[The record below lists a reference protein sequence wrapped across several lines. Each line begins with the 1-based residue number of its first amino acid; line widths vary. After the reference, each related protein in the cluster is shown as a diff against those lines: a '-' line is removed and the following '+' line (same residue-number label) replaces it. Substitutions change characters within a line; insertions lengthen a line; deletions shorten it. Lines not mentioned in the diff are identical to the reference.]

1 MGIPSDYKKYMSNYV
16 PPSPLK
22 KRAGRKKKK
31 REKKRNGVIQQLQ
44 VNNKGIISDDL
55 PEIRVVGM
63 ERKPDRKEKARRART
78 VRDGKPEGKPGK
90 ELTGELKKKPEHP
103 RVMGSKKNL
112 KRCPEGN
119 RAGKPKEEPEKKL
132 ERKPGR
138 IPERKLKKEL
148 GKKPEEKTCASG
160 KNIFP

>member
-63 ERKPDRKEKARRART
+63 ERKPDRKERQGGHGLYVT
-78 VRDGKPEGKPGK
+78 
-90 ELTGELKKKPEHP
+90 
-103 RVMGSKKNL
+103 
-112 KRCPEGN
+112 GN
-119 RAGKPKEEPEKKL
+119 RRESPEK
-132 ERKPGR
+132 
-138 IPERKLKKEL
+138 
-148 GKKPEEKTCASG
+148 
-160 KNIFP
+160 N

>member
-55 PEIRVVGM
+55 PEVIQNCSRVLVI
-63 ERKPDRKEKARRART
+63 KN
-78 VRDGKPEGKPGK
+78 GKIKSEYDTQNVS
-90 ELTGELKKKPEHP
+90 EQ
-103 RVMGSKKNL
+103 M
-112 KRCPEGN
+112 
-119 RAGKPKEEPEKKL
+119 
-132 ERKPGR
+132 
-138 IPERKLKKEL
+138 I
-148 GKKPEEKTCASG
+148 
-160 KNIFP
+160 IDDMM